1 MEYNPTSEQLEA
13 QKRAIYEKMSPRRR
27 KFVDRIGYESWDPFA
42 KPFDPIDIRRDIT
55 GHTAHEL
62 TNMFLESLGRKPEQ
76 DYVDTVSEFNVT
88 LVTIPDRVRP
98 LFEFCQWYAN
108 LLQERGLKL

>member
-1 MEYNPTSEQLEA
+1 MSAPTRDDYEA

-27 KFVDRIGYESWDPFA
+27 KFVDRIGYEAWDPFA
-42 KPFDPIDIRRDIT
+42 KPFDPIDIRRDVT

-62 TNMFLESLGRKPEQ
+62 TTMFLRSLEREPEQ
-76 DYVDTVSEFNVT
+76 DYVDAISELNVT

-98 LFEFCQWYAN
+98 LFEFCRWYAQ
-108 LLQERGLKL
+108 LLEARGLKL